1 MSEYTHIASTKE
13 LKNVQRWTH
22 GDFTSTKLSL
32 FGNWA
37 SVDINWHIL
46 IFITHLMNENDLEF
60 LCYKFF
66 KWSTSVLYWTMDKC
80 TSIGKGVDL
89 RPAPNS
95 SNDADETETWTIYLF
110 IHCIYVISLHTLS
123 LSLSRLFNLH
133 LWLHAVTHFAKK
145 NCTKCK
151 KWFGVFFLDFSVWFG
166 TLRFEHTVALYVNRL
181 YSRIKDKLF
190 TLNSIWELITL

>member
-1 MSEYTHIASTKE
+1 MFYVRIYAHCQHQGIEKRPTVDARRFHFNEIIFVRE
-13 LKNVQRWTH
+13 L
-22 GDFTSTKLSL
+22 GS
-32 FGNWA
+32 NW
-37 SVDINWHIL
+37 SQEWKNWHIL
-46 IFITHLMNENDLEF
+46 ISIFITHLMNENDLEF

-95 SNDADETETWTIYLF
+95 SDDADETETWTIYLF
-110 IHCIYVISLHTLS
+110 IHCIYVISLHSALS

-145 NCTKCK
+145 IARNAKSDS
-151 KWFGVFFLDFSVWFG
+151 VLFFLTFLFGLVHCDSNIPLRSTWIGCIQESKTNFS
-166 TLRFEHTVALYVNRL
+166 L
-181 YSRIKDKLF
+181 
-190 TLNSIWELITL
+190 